1 MRRIDGEFADNEPN
15 AEGAS
20 PSAFFLAPHRGY
32 TVGEPLDTSPTS
44 TMPPLA
50 RLISLGILT
59 VLIVALGITFY
70 QVLAPFLLPLF
81 LAWVTAILCR
91 PLYLWCVAKTN
102 GRERL
107 AAGLTTAGLL
117 LVVLLP
123 LVLGTIFAAA
133 QLIEVARETIGD
145 REWRE
150 KVLSLLDDPRIE
162 ELAQSPWLDS
172 YLGVIEAAPTTANSS
187 EESPAYRPTPTG
199 GGAGSFAEDGTDPFD
214 EDAELAEETDEERT
228 AREAGERQAR
238 TDRLKSRISESL
250 RATLQYVGGR
260 TIGIVGE
267 IPGVALGVLGRVVS
281 LLVGMVMF
289 AIGLYYFLCDGPAI
303 VEAAESLIPVRIDYQ
318 RELLRRFDEVVRA
331 VVLSTFLSA
340 LAQGV
345 LTTAALGVAGF
356 DRLLVFFVLASLGA
370 MIPLAGTWLV
380 WGPCVLWLI
389 WREQAYGYAAFVAIW
404 GVLVVGTIDNVIRT
418 YILNSSAK
426 LHPLLAFVSVLGGL
440 QVMGLWGVFIAPV
453 VAACL
458 HALMQIFNAELK
470 AFSQER
476 TAGREGPDVGT
487 GEPATIPAVASPGI
501 KAPTAKP
508 VVAGAGQGKRRKR

>member
-1 MRRIDGEFADNEPN
+1 
-15 AEGAS
+15 
-20 PSAFFLAPHRGY
+20 
-32 TVGEPLDTSPTS
+32 
-44 TMPPLA
+44 MPPLA

-91 PLYLWCVAKTN
+91 PLFLWCVARTN
-102 GRERL
+102 GRKRL

-123 LVLGTIFAAA
+123 VVLGTIFAAA

-145 REWRE
+145 REWRD
-150 KVLSLLDDPRIE
+150 KVLSILDDERVQRI
-162 ELAQSPWLDS
+162 
-172 YLGVIEAAPTTANSS
+172 ANSS
-187 EESPAYRPTPTG
+187 WVKPYLATIDTPPTVVVPAEGADLEYVPDTPVPDGDPFLPAEVETPDDPAEAPAVVDEEEAERLRRANEKRLREESAKN
-199 GGAGSFAEDGTDPFD
+199 
-214 EDAELAEETDEERT
+214 
-228 AREAGERQAR
+228 ARELRQR
-238 TDRLKSRISESL
+238 IEVSLKGSL
-250 RATLQYVGGR
+250 MTIGGR

-281 LLVGMVMF
+281 LLVGIVMF

-345 LTTAALGVAGF
+345 LTTAALGLAGF
-356 DRLLVFFVLASLGA
+356 DHLLVFFVLASLGA

-380 WGPCVLWLI
+380 WAPCVIWLA
-389 WREQAYGYAAFVAIW
+389 WHDHRYFAAAAITVW
-404 GVLVVGTIDNVIRT
+404 GLAVVGTIDNVIRT
-418 YILNSSAK
+418 YILNTSAK

-476 TAGREGPDVGT
+476 TAGTPAREGSGGVT
-487 GEPATIPAVASPGI
+487 LAEPAAVPKAATPPA
-501 KAPTAKP
+501 APKP
-508 VVAGAGQGKRRKR
+508 VAAGPAKRRKR

>member
-1 MRRIDGEFADNEPN
+1 
-15 AEGAS
+15 
-20 PSAFFLAPHRGY
+20 
-32 TVGEPLDTSPTS
+32 
-44 TMPPLA
+44 MPPLA

-91 PLYLWCVAKTN
+91 PLYLWCVEKTN
-102 GRERL
+102 GRPRL

-133 QLIEVARETIGD
+133 QLIEVARETVGD
-145 REWRE
+145 RRWRE
-150 KVLSLLDDPRIE
+150 QVLSLLDDPRVE

-172 YLGVIEAAPTTANSS
+172 YLGVIENASTAESS
-187 EESPAYRPTPTG
+187 PAEESPAYTPAS
-199 GGAGSFAEDGTDPFD
+199 AGDGDDSFAADGSDPFI
-214 EDAELAEETDEERT
+214 EEAEPAETVEERA
-228 AREAGERQAR
+228 AREAKERQAR
-238 TDRLKSRISESL
+238 TDRLKVRIVESL

-281 LLVGMVMF
+281 LLVGLVMF

-318 RELLRRFDEVVRA
+318 RQLLRRFDEVVRA

-340 LAQGV
+340 LAQGI
-345 LTTAALGVAGF
+345 LTAIALWIARF
-356 DRLLVFFVLASLGA
+356 DHLLVFFVLASLAA

-380 WGPCVLWLI
+380 WGPCVLWLM

-404 GVLVVGTIDNVIRT
+404 GALVVGTVDNVIRT

-476 TAGREGPDVGT
+476 TGRQGPAEGAVAPADAPP
-487 GEPATIPAVASPGI
+487 EPRPATPEAKEAPAQPVA
-501 KAPTAKP
+501 A
-508 VVAGAGQGKRRKR
+508 AGPGKRRRR